1 MKKSN
6 AEKIK
11 RVLAV
16 LEGNVLEWEKSYK
29 PRYDDLT
36 YSTTYHCKLKS
47 NENIHITFSPYTLD
61 SESKAII
68 RYKGETV
75 EMKMDNSYIFDWGL
89 DDFEREVEYILNCV
103 KSENNKNTFE
113 RLFG

>member
-16 LEGNVLEWEKSYK
+16 LKGNVLEWEKSCKPVYK
-29 PRYDDLT
+29 KWV

-47 NENIHITFSPYTLD
+47 NENIHITFSPYSLCT
-61 SESKAII
+61 ESKAII

-75 EMKMDNSYIFDWGL
+75 EMKMNSSYIFDWGL
-89 DDFEREVEYILNCV
+89 KDFEREVEYILNCV
-103 KSENNKNTFE
+103 KNENNKNTFE

>member
-1 MKKSN
+1 MKRTN

-16 LEGNVLEWEKSYK
+16 LEGNVLEWEKSYE
-29 PRYDDLT
+29 PYPGDIT
-36 YSTTYHCKLKS
+36 YFTTYHCKLKS
-47 NENIHITFSPYTLD
+47 NENIHITFSPYRLCP
-61 SESKAII
+61 ESKAII

-75 EMKMDNSYIFDWGL
+75 EMKMDSSYIFDWGL
-89 DDFEREVEYILNCV
+89 YDFEREVEYILKCV
-103 KSENNKNTFE
+103 KSENNRNAFE

>member
-1 MKKSN
+1 MGKSN
-6 AEKIK
+6 VEKIK

-16 LEGNVLEWEKSYK
+16 LRGNVLEWEKSHK
-29 PRYDDLT
+29 LLHDNWT

-75 EMKMDNSYIFDWGL
+75 EMKMNSSYIFDWGL
-89 DDFEREVEYILNCV
+89 KDFEREVEYILNCV
-103 KSENNKNTFE
+103 KSENNENTFE
-113 RLFG
+113 RIFG

>member
-16 LEGNVLEWEKSYK
+16 LQGNVLEWEKSYGQCGSSS
-29 PRYDDLT
+29 

-47 NENIHITFSPYTLD
+47 NENIHITFSPYTLWT
-61 SESKAII
+61 ESKAII

-75 EMKMDNSYIFDWGL
+75 EMKMDSSYFFDWGL
-89 DDFEREVEYILNCV
+89 DDFENEVEYILNCV
-103 KSENNKNTFE
+103 DSENNKNAFE
-113 RLFG
+113 RLFP

>member
-16 LEGNVLEWEKSYK
+16 LQGNVLEWEKSYGTC
-29 PRYDDLT
+29 PGDIAN
-36 YSTTYHCKLKS
+36 STTYHCKLKS
-47 NENIHITFSPYTLD
+47 NENIHITFSPYTLWT
-61 SESKAII
+61 ESKAII

-75 EMKMDNSYIFDWGL
+75 EMKMDNSYFFDWGL
-89 DDFEREVEYILNCV
+89 YEFESEVEYILNCV
-103 KSENNKNTFE
+103 DSENNKNAFE
-113 RLFG
+113 RLFP